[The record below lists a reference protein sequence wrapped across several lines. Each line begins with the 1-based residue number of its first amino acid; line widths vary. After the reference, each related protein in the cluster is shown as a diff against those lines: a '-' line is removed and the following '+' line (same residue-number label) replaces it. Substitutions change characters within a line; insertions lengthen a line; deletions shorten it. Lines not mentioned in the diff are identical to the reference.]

1 MFATDFDKETKI
13 RKVKEQVGKYTIYE
27 YLKDMSVIP
36 STAAAEYFAAQ
47 MNIRKRQV
55 SIHLTKGDGCILQ
68 AGAMQWMG
76 GDVKVETNVK
86 GVTDFFG
93 KMLSAQVTGETAIKP
108 RYTSDSDGLLV
119 LEPTYKH
126 LLLENLADW
135 GGAMVIDDGLFLA
148 CDETV
153 NLKTV
158 ARTNVSSAVLGNEGL
173 FNTALIGEG
182 IVLLESKIPREELV
196 LVELNNDM
204 IRIDGPLAI
213 AWSKSL
219 EFTVERTTKTLIG
232 SAASGEGL
240 VNVYRGTGR
249 ILMSPLK

>member
-27 YLKDMSVIP
+27 YLKDMSVTP